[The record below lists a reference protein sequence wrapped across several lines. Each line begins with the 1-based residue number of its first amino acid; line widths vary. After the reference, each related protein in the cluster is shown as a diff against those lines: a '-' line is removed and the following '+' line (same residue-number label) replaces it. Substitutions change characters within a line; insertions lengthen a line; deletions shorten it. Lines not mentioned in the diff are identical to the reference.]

1 MIETPIHVID
11 FEGNRQSGIVEYGV
25 ASLRGSRLDSTF
37 TGLCRPVGTISD
49 FERSQHRID
58 EDALGS
64 CELFD
69 RQWGLFSK
77 LRNEGVFCAHNASV
91 EDGLLRSVWPY
102 PRISPDFFG
111 LGDPAKLTWGP
122 WLDTLWVYRRV
133 YPNLESYNLETLID
147 LFGLQTKLD
156 EMAEVDCP
164 AGRRQYHSA
173 LYDAMASALLL
184 ARIFEEPDFEKT
196 TLHWLLRQ
204 SQASEA
210 GRDAAGQQEFT
221 LE

>member
-25 ASLRGSRLDSTF
+25 ATLRGQRLDSTF

-49 FERSQHRID
+49 FERNQHRID
-58 EDALGS
+58 EDSLQD
-64 CELFD
+64 CKPFD
-69 RQWGLFSK
+69 AQWELFSK
-77 LRNEGVFCAHNASV
+77 LRQEGVFCAHNASV
-91 EDGLLRSVWPY
+91 EDGLLRSVWPC
-102 PRISPDFFG
+102 PGISTDFFD
-111 LGDPAKLTWGP
+111 LGEAAKLTWGP

-133 YPNLESYNLETLID
+133 YPDLESYHLETLIG
-147 LFGLQTKLD
+147 LFGLQAKLD
-156 EMAEVDCP
+156 ELAEVDCP

-173 LYDAMASALLL
+173 LYDAIASALLL
-184 ARIFEEPDFEKT
+184 ARILEEPDFKMIS
-196 TLHWLLRQ
+196 LHWLLRQ

-210 GRDAAGQQEFT
+210 SRAAAGQQEFT